1 MNSQKFN
8 IGFIGAGNMASAL
21 ISGIINGGLDPKAII
36 ASSPEDSH
44 LAALDS
50 NYGIKTTKDNKK
62 IASNCKTIVLAVKPH
77 IVNSILIELAEL
89 INNEEHLIIS
99 IAAGIKIKDIQAQL
113 KENQRII
120 RAMPNTPASIRKGVT
135 ALCANN
141 NSSKE
146 DLRTARGIFESV
158 GVTCVLEEISL
169 DLYTALRGSGPAY
182 IFYLVEALLESSKG
196 LNFEENEIKNLL
208 LDMIIGSAELAKQSD
223 ETPETLKKKVTSP
236 GGVTER
242 ALEVFDENK
251 LKDTLEK
258 AINEAT
264 KRSIELGKN

>member
-1 MNSQKFN
+1 
-8 IGFIGAGNMASAL
+8 
-21 ISGIINGGLDPKAII
+21 
-36 ASSPEDSH
+36 
-44 LAALDS
+44 
-50 NYGIKTTKDNKK
+50 
-62 IASNCKTIVLAVKPH
+62 
-77 IVNSILIELAEL
+77 
-89 INNEEHLIIS
+89 
-99 IAAGIKIKDIQAQL
+99 
-113 KENQRII
+113 
-120 RAMPNTPASIRKGVT
+120 
-135 ALCANN
+135 
-141 NSSKE
+141 
-146 DLRTARGIFESV
+146 
-158 GVTCVLEEISL
+158 LEEISL
-169 DLYTALRGSGPAY
+169 DLYTALIGSGPAY
-182 IFYLVEALLESSKG
+182 VFYLVEALLESSKG